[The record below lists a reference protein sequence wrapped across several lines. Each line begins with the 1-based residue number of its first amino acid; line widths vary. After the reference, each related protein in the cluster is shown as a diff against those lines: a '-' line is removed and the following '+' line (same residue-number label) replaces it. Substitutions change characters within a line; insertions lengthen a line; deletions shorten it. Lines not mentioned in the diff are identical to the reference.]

1 MDAQRY
7 VRIAEIEIDPAQCEA
22 FQAALR
28 EEIDASVRIEP
39 GVLALHAVSDKG
51 DPARIVVFEIYADVA
66 AYAAHLE
73 VPHFKAYKAAT
84 ANMVLSLKLTETVP
98 IALGA
103 KAR

>member
-1 MDAQRY
+1 MDAQPY
-7 VRIAEIEIDPAQCEA
+7 VRVADIEIDPAQSEA

-28 EEIDASVRIEP
+28 DEIEASVRIETS
-39 GVLALHAVSDKG
+39 VLALYAVSEKG
-51 DPARIVVFEIYADVA
+51 NPARIVVFEIYADAA

-73 VPHFKAYKAAT
+73 APHFKAYKAAT

-103 KAR
+103 KA

>member
-1 MDAQRY
+1 MDAQPY
-7 VRIAEIEIDPAQCEA
+7 VRIAEIEIDSAQCEA

-51 DPARIVVFEIYADVA
+51 NPARIVVFEIYADVT

-73 VPHFKAYKAAT
+73 APHFKTYKAVT
-84 ANMVLSLKLTETVP
+84 ANMVVSLKLTETAP
-98 IALGA
+98 IALST